1 MGEILLSHRSEHL
14 RDHSQNQSNRGK
26 GGIPFG
32 YERLTP
38 ESCANWFSSFRLN
51 MSVWFF
57 VFLYE
62 KTIFKLFGF

>member
-1 MGEILLSHRSEHL
+1 MGEILLSHRSKHL

-38 ESCANWFSSFRLN
+38 EDIEMVAMLTDLWELHECS
-51 MSVWFF
+51 
-57 VFLYE
+57 
-62 KTIFKLFGF
+62 